1 MSRGVGSLPVMQGL
15 DVDDA
20 LRRLL
25 GREDLLRQV
34 MRAFAASS
42 TGAGQRLR
50 QHFGQQE
57 HAAAQALA
65 HQIKGSAA
73 NISALTLSALA
84 ARIEA
89 NLKAGDSSTP
99 HALLDQFELALT
111 VVLTDIAGLDSPA
124 DVGDAAAS
132 DCDEA
137 QMLAC
142 VRAIE
147 QHVRTD
153 LGRVQQELANL
164 TRLTRG
170 STHQVWTDDLN
181 QCFEQ
186 FRLLDLAQQVRQ
198 FLAQHTH

>member
-1 MSRGVGSLPVMQGL
+1 MNNSRPAFPPMCGF
-15 DVDDA
+15 DIDDA

-34 MRAFAASS
+34 MQAFAASS
-42 TGAGQRLR
+42 AGAGQRMR
-50 QHFGQQE
+50 QHFGQQD

-84 ARIEA
+84 AQIESD
-89 NLKAGDSSTP
+89 LKAGDLSTP
-99 HALLDQFELALT
+99 HALLDQFEQALA
-111 VVLTDIAGLDSPA
+111 VVLSDIASLEAPA
-124 DVGDAAAS
+124 ALVAEAS
-132 DCDEA
+132 GCDEA
-137 QMLAC
+137 QILAC

-153 LGRVQQELANL
+153 LGRVQQELDSL

-170 STHQVWTDDLN
+170 SAEQAWTDELN
-181 QCFEQ
+181 RCYEQ
-186 FRLLDLAQQVRQ
+186 FRLLDLARLVQQ
-198 FLAQHTH
+198 FLASRSH

>member
-1 MSRGVGSLPVMQGL
+1 MNNSRPAFPPMSGF
-15 DVDDA
+15 DIDDA

-34 MRAFAASS
+34 MQAFAASS
-42 TGAGQRLR
+42 AGAGQRLR
-50 QHFGQQE
+50 QHFDQKD

-84 ARIEA
+84 AQIEA
-89 NLKAGDSSTP
+89 DLKAGDRSTT
-99 HALLDQFELALT
+99 HALLDQFEQALA
-111 VVLTDIAGLDSPA
+111 VVLRDIASLEAP
-124 DVGDAAAS
+124 VELAAEAS
-132 DCDEA
+132 GCDEA
-137 QMLAC
+137 QILAC

-153 LGRVQQELANL
+153 LGRVQKELHSL
-164 TRLTRG
+164 TQLTRG
-170 STHQVWTDDLN
+170 SAEQAWADELN
-181 QCFEQ
+181 QCYEQ

-198 FLAQHTH
+198 FLASRSH